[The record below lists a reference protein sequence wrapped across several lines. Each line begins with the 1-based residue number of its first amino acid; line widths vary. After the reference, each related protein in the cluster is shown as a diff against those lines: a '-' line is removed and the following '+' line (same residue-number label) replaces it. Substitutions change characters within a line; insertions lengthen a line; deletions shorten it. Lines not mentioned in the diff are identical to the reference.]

1 MVRAVAALAV
11 LVGLCQATPVPLET
25 PQSLHSDI
33 SLQISG
39 GSDVDIQR
47 VPYQAAVELSSEHI
61 CGAAIVAPHWVLT
74 SAACV
79 VEVRSRRALRI
90 CASARGGRGGLA
102 GVQAE
107 SVELPVYSPRDA
119 SLLRVR
125 VGSSV
130 RESGG
135 ALLEVTQVV
144 AHDKYD
150 ATTLAYNVALLQTR
164 APATRSPS
172 VQPAVLVASG
182 ARPKGGAKL
191 LVSGWGKTSLGE
203 FFKPL
208 QLQSLSVSVLART
221 LCARAY
227 ASEATKVDDTTLCA
241 RGEDWKGVCEGDFG
255 GPLVNDMHELVGVA
269 SWAKGCGFPRN
280 PAVFVDL
287 AKDDINTWVQ
297 TTIKK

>member
-79 VEVRSRRALRI
+79 V
-90 CASARGGRGGLA
+90 
-102 GVQAE
+102 
-107 SVELPVYSPRDA
+107 PRDA